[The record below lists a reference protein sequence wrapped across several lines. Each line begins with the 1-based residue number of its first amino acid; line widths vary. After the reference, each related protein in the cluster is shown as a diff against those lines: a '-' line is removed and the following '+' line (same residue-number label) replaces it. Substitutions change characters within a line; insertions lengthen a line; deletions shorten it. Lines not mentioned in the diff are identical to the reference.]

1 MKHNFKKIMCLLIC
15 TLFISTLLPITA
27 SADTGPK
34 ASVRINFENMGDE
47 LCYGTL
53 LSEKPSTGPSSV
65 WNGEEEDAYHNE
77 NEYYEYAPLD
87 YKTWKAFVDYKD
99 ADGYYFLQHSSW
111 KVSETK
117 EINWNYYPP
126 QKFKILLY
134 YPETE
139 KFVVSGICERYAF
152 DTYYT
157 VDMAGVDIGS
167 VDYDEEQSN
176 DDRLNA
182 YKSYQY
188 KQEILSLVARILI
201 TIAIEMGIALLF
213 GFRGKKALL
222 LLVIVN
228 TVTQIILNVLLNIIN
243 FRSGSLAL
251 VTGYIGLE
259 LVVFAIEAVLYTV
272 LMKKITDKAKP
283 TWFYIVYA
291 LVANAVSFGA
301 GLIIANILPGIF

>member
-1 MKHNFKKIMCLLIC
+1 
-15 TLFISTLLPITA
+15 
-27 SADTGPK
+27 
-34 ASVRINFENMGDE
+34 
-47 LCYGTL
+47 
-53 LSEKPSTGPSSV
+53 
-65 WNGEEEDAYHNE
+65 
-77 NEYYEYAPLD
+77 
-87 YKTWKAFVDYKD
+87 
-99 ADGYYFLQHSSW
+99 
-111 KVSETK
+111 
-117 EINWNYYPP
+117 
-126 QKFKILLY
+126 
-134 YPETE
+134 
-139 KFVVSGICERYAF
+139 
-152 DTYYT
+152 
-157 VDMAGVDIGS
+157 MAGVDIGS